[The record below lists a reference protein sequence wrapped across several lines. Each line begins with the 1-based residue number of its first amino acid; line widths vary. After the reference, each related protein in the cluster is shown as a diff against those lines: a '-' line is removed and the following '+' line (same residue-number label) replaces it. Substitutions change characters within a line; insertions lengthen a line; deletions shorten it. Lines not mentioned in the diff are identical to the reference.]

1 MLPRAVAR
9 SGAPPS
15 PSCAACTESP
25 LEERKGEGEERK
37 GKERKGKR
45 REETMKLRAYSNQSV
60 HSPRLALQSIGICR
74 QWALLWALESAT

>member
-15 PSCAACTESP
+15 PSCAVCTESP
-25 LEERKGEGEERK
+25 LEERKGEGEGEGEK
-37 GKERKGKR
+37 RKGKR